1 MWPRIAVDF
10 YDFMIHDLC
19 FMIFLVLCAAV
30 IPGGGGGGG
39 GPSGPFGGGGGGGG
53 GPCGL
58 PERNLKSIASH
69 VSLYIHII
77 YVYHLLSN

>member
-1 MWPRIAVDF
+1 M
-10 YDFMIHDLC
+10 
-19 FMIFLVLCAAV
+19 

-58 PERNLKSIASH
+58 PEKNLKTIDNH
-69 VSLYIHII
+69 LSLYIHINVI
-77 YVYHLLSN
+77 YVDHLLSN

>member
-1 MWPRIAVDF
+1 M
-10 YDFMIHDLC
+10 
-19 FMIFLVLCAAV
+19 

-69 VSLYIHII
+69 LSLYICYIF
-77 YVYHLLSN
+77 YHLLSN